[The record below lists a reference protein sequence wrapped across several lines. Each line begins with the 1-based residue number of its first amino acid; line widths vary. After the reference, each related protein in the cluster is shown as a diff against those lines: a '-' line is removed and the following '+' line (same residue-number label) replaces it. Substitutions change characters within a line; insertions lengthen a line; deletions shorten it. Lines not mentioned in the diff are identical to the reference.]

1 MSPVRRKHTG
11 QEGLPTCR
19 RGPRERLP
27 CHQCF
32 YPFHENKWGFVVT
45 DNASSRKSKCL
56 LRLLLIPHY
65 EIIIRGL
72 PGVCQQNSCWSMS
85 WCCSALW
92 WLTNLIR
99 KDQANYHFAACPG
112 VSQLKITAF
121 WPDVWTWL
129 VFMSARSLGSSCE
142 SAFLEPTYFGSSIS
156 ALGAYYVYY
165 SNCNIESFKKKL
177 GKDFLRKI
185 LEKKESVK
193 GESWSFMKFEKHT
206 LLKSTPYSIWHPE
219 VLHLGVGGQRKEGFL
234 LEMTKSSV
242 C

>member
-99 KDQANYHFAACPG
+99 KDQANYRFAACPG

-165 SNCNIESFKKKL
+165 SNCNIESFKI
-177 GKDFLRKI
+177 I
-185 LEKKESVK
+185 LEKKRIRERRKLVLHEVWK
-193 GESWSFMKFEKHT
+193 AYPTEKHT
-206 LLKSTPYSIWHPE
+206 LL
-219 VLHLGVGGQRKEGFL
+219 HLTSR
-234 LEMTKSSV
+234 SV
-242 C
+242 ALRCRWTTERGISAWDD